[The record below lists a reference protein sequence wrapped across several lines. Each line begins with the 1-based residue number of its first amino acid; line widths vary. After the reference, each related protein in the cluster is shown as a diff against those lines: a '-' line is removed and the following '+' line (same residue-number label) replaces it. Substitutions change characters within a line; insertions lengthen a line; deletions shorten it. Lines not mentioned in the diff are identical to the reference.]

1 MVQYTFAHRTEGSE
15 MWAHIAK
22 FPERQKN
29 SNRAMK
35 AQSFDGV
42 WSVGLFPFAEKI
54 KALNLDT
61 DASTPLVVDIG
72 GGAGHTSAKI
82 RELCKVS
89 KLRFI
94 SSREVGNLCNIQAG
108 SPEPWGGDL
117 DPNMLIDGLW
127 SWHRP
132 RTETILIYPRPLCT
146 LIVILCADTV
156 LEPRKSTERLFYKIS
171 QRWLRMPRRQR
182 EL

>member
-1 MVQYTFAHRTEGSE
+1 MMKYTFAHRTEGSE
-15 MWAHIAK
+15 MWTHIAK

-54 KALNLDT
+54 KELGKDT

-72 GGAGHTSAKI
+72 GGAGHTSAQI

-89 KLRFI
+89 QLPLVYFVVFSKRGP
-94 SSREVGNLCNIQAG
+94 SRGSVHTLCG
-108 SPEPWGGDL
+108 
-117 DPNMLIDGLW
+117 
-127 SWHRP
+127 
-132 RTETILIYPRPLCT
+132 
-146 LIVILCADTV
+146 
-156 LEPRKSTERLFYKIS
+156 
-171 QRWLRMPRRQR
+171 
-182 EL
+182 

>member
-1 MVQYTFAHRTEGSE
+1 
-15 MWAHIAK
+15 MWTHIAK

-54 KALNLDT
+54 KELGKET
-61 DASTPLVVDIG
+61 EASTPLVVDIG

-89 KLRFI
+89 QLPLTSFTPLCAI
-94 SSREVGNLCNIQAG
+94 SIV
-108 SPEPWGGDL
+108 SPQSKW
-117 DPNMLIDGLW
+117 MVLISDAILETM
-127 SWHRP
+127 
-132 RTETILIYPRPLCT
+132 RTEAT
-146 LIVILCADTV
+146 A
-156 LEPRKSTERLFYKIS
+156 
-171 QRWLRMPRRQR
+171 
-182 EL
+182 

>member
-1 MVQYTFAHRTEGSE
+1 

-54 KALNLDT
+54 KELGKET

-82 RELCKVS
+82 REDPS
-89 KLRFI
+89 KQY
-94 SSREVGNLCNIQAG
+94 STTS
-108 SPEPWGGDL
+108 
-117 DPNMLIDGLW
+117 MDGLGL
-127 SWHRP
+127 R
-132 RTETILIYPRPLCT
+132 
-146 LIVILCADTV
+146 
-156 LEPRKSTERLFYKIS
+156 IS
-171 QRWLRMPRRQR
+171 FLDRS
-182 EL
+182 

>member
-1 MVQYTFAHRTEGSE
+1 MDRKYTFAHRTEGTE
-15 MWAHIAK
+15 MWEHIAK

-54 KALNLDT
+54 KELEKET

-89 KLRFI
+89 KLSLTSFKTLRT
-94 SSREVGNLCNIQAG
+94 SVPTGTCLHNLCAYSG
-108 SPEPWGGDL
+108 C
-117 DPNMLIDGLW
+117 
-127 SWHRP
+127 
-132 RTETILIYPRPLCT
+132 LCG
-146 LIVILCADTV
+146 
-156 LEPRKSTERLFYKIS
+156 PH
-171 QRWLRMPRRQR
+171 
-182 EL
+182 

>member
-15 MWAHIAK
+15 MWTHIAK

-29 SNRAMK
+29 SNQAMK

-54 KALNLDT
+54 KELGRDM

-89 KLRFI
+89 RLPLVPFTMLRTCGP
-94 SSREVGNLCNIQAG
+94 SKRYPHGLCG
-108 SPEPWGGDL
+108 RSWSPHTLPDRSW
-117 DPNMLIDGLW
+117 LW
-127 SWHRP
+127 KSAVMIHPQSP
-132 RTETILIYPRPLCT
+132 RRYFQRH
-146 LIVILCADTV
+146 LCADCV
-156 LEPRKSTERLFYKIS
+156 LNQRESTERLFFKTF
-171 QRWLRMPRRQR
+171 QR
-182 EL
+182 

>member
-1 MVQYTFAHRTEGSE
+1 MMKYTFAHRTEGTE

-29 SNRAMK
+29 ANRAMK

-54 KALNLDT
+54 KELGTKL

-89 KLRFI
+89 RL
-94 SSREVGNLCNIQAG
+94 
-108 SPEPWGGDL
+108 
-117 DPNMLIDGLW
+117 
-127 SWHRP
+127 
-132 RTETILIYPRPLCT
+132 T
-146 LIVILCADTV
+146 LVPFTV
-156 LEPRKSTERLFYKIS
+156 LRTCVP
-171 QRWLRMPRRQR
+171 LR
-182 EL
+182 

>member
-1 MVQYTFAHRTEGSE
+1 
-15 MWAHIAK
+15 MWSHIAK

-54 KALNLDT
+54 KELGKEADV
-61 DASTPLVVDIG
+61 STPLVVDIG

-89 KLRFI
+89 
-94 SSREVGNLCNIQAG
+94 Q
-108 SPEPWGGDL
+108 SPFVPF
-117 DPNMLIDGLW
+117 
-127 SWHRP
+127 
-132 RTETILIYPRPLCT
+132 TILKNEAHLSDTFTNSVCGLGFRVRFPTDPWSETGHGSGPYRPIQKSHRYSSNVSLCT
-146 LIVILCADTV
+146 DCV
-156 LEPRKSTERLFYKIS
+156 LELRVTMERLFYKTS
-171 QRWLRMPRRQR
+171 QR
-182 EL
+182 

>member
-1 MVQYTFAHRTEGSE
+1 

-22 FPERQKN
+22 FPERQKI
-29 SNRAMK
+29 SNHAMK

-54 KALNLDT
+54 KELGKET

-89 KLRFI
+89 QLPLVPFTRTFAP
-94 SSREVGNLCNIQAG
+94 SERYFC
-108 SPEPWGGDL
+108 GD
-117 DPNMLIDGLW
+117 
-127 SWHRP
+127 
-132 RTETILIYPRPLCT
+132 ILISRCAPR
-146 LIVILCADTV
+146 
-156 LEPRKSTERLFYKIS
+156 
-171 QRWLRMPRRQR
+171 
-182 EL
+182 

>member
-1 MVQYTFAHRTEGSE
+1 MKYTFAHTTEGSE
-15 MWAHIAK
+15 MWTHIAK

-29 SNRAMK
+29 SNCAMK

-54 KALNLDT
+54 EELGKET

-89 KLRFI
+89 QPPLVPFTMLRTWNP
-94 SSREVGNLCNIQAG
+94 SKRCLQNLCG
-108 SPEPWGGDL
+108 
-117 DPNMLIDGLW
+117 
-127 SWHRP
+127 
-132 RTETILIYPRPLCT
+132 
-146 LIVILCADTV
+146 
-156 LEPRKSTERLFYKIS
+156 
-171 QRWLRMPRRQR
+171 
-182 EL
+182 

>member
-1 MVQYTFAHRTEGSE
+1 

-54 KALNLDT
+54 KELGKEM
-61 DASTPLVVDIG
+61 DASMPLVVDIG

-89 KLRFI
+89 QLSLTSLKMLRFRVT
-94 SSREVGNLCNIQAG
+94 SEGRLYNLCEYFG
-108 SPEPWGGDL
+108 SL
-117 DPNMLIDGLW
+117 DVLL
-127 SWHRP
+127 
-132 RTETILIYPRPLCT
+132 
-146 LIVILCADTV
+146 DT
-156 LEPRKSTERLFYKIS
+156 SF
-171 QRWLRMPRRQR
+171 
-182 EL
+182 

>member
-1 MVQYTFAHRTEGSE
+1 
-15 MWAHIAK
+15 MWTHIAK

-54 KALNLDT
+54 RELGKDT

-89 KLRFI
+89 QLQLMPFVVYSACGP
-94 SSREVGNLCNIQAG
+94 SSGTFHTLCG
-108 SPEPWGGDL
+108 
-117 DPNMLIDGLW
+117 
-127 SWHRP
+127 
-132 RTETILIYPRPLCT
+132 
-146 LIVILCADTV
+146 
-156 LEPRKSTERLFYKIS
+156 
-171 QRWLRMPRRQR
+171 
-182 EL
+182 

>member
-1 MVQYTFAHRTEGSE
+1 

-22 FPERQKN
+22 FPDRQKI
-29 SNRAMK
+29 SNHAMK

-54 KALNLDT
+54 KELGKET

-89 KLRFI
+89 QLPLVPFT
-94 SSREVGNLCNIQAG
+94 
-108 SPEPWGGDL
+108 
-117 DPNMLIDGLW
+117 
-127 SWHRP
+127 
-132 RTETILIYPRPLCT
+132 RTFAP
-146 LIVILCADTV
+146 
-156 LEPRKSTERLFYKIS
+156 SERYFCG
-171 QRWLRMPRRQR
+171 
-182 EL
+182 

>member
-1 MVQYTFAHRTEGSE
+1 
-15 MWAHIAK
+15 MWAHISK

-29 SNRAMK
+29 ANRAMK

-54 KALNLDT
+54 KELGKEL

-89 KLRFI
+89 HL
-94 SSREVGNLCNIQAG
+94 
-108 SPEPWGGDL
+108 
-117 DPNMLIDGLW
+117 
-127 SWHRP
+127 
-132 RTETILIYPRPLCT
+132 T
-146 LIVILCADTV
+146 LVPFTV
-156 LEPRKSTERLFYKIS
+156 LRTCAPLK
-171 QRWLRMPRRQR
+171 
-182 EL
+182 

>member
-1 MVQYTFAHRTEGSE
+1 
-15 MWAHIAK
+15 MWEHIAK

-54 KALNLDT
+54 KKLGKET

-89 KLRFI
+89 KLFACFLQD
-94 SSREVGNLCNIQAG
+94 GKNLVPI
-108 SPEPWGGDL
+108 
-117 DPNMLIDGLW
+117 
-127 SWHRP
+127 
-132 RTETILIYPRPLCT
+132 
-146 LIVILCADTV
+146 
-156 LEPRKSTERLFYKIS
+156 
-171 QRWLRMPRRQR
+171 
-182 EL
+182 

>member
-1 MVQYTFAHRTEGSE
+1 

-54 KALNLDT
+54 KELGKET
-61 DASTPLVVDIG
+61 DASMPLVVDIG

-89 KLRFI
+89 QLPLTSLMILSFCVPSEGRLY
-94 SSREVGNLCNIQAG
+94 NLCEYFD
-108 SPEPWGGDL
+108 PL
-117 DPNMLIDGLW
+117 DVRLDRSFCVL
-127 SWHRP
+127 
-132 RTETILIYPRPLCT
+132 T
-146 LIVILCADTV
+146 LSLN
-156 LEPRKSTERLFYKIS
+156 
-171 QRWLRMPRRQR
+171 
-182 EL
+182 

>member
-1 MVQYTFAHRTEGSE
+1 

-54 KALNLDT
+54 KELGKET

-89 KLRFI
+89 QLPLVPFTMVRT
-94 SSREVGNLCNIQAG
+94 C
-108 SPEPWGGDL
+108 
-117 DPNMLIDGLW
+117 DPSKQYSTTSMDGLGL
-127 SWHRP
+127 R
-132 RTETILIYPRPLCT
+132 
-146 LIVILCADTV
+146 
-156 LEPRKSTERLFYKIS
+156 IS
-171 QRWLRMPRRQR
+171 FLDRS
-182 EL
+182 